1 MALPKRTPKPIAYAI
16 LLALPIAL
24 AGCKLTP
31 DAERPAHVP
40 EGYERVYAEDF
51 AQPGDLEDVACSDPD
66 AWRVREAD
74 GRSFLELFAASD
86 YQLTHRSPGNI
97 ALFKPGTATDFVLDL
112 NMMQSGREYNHRDLC
127 LFFGVVDADHYYYAH
142 MATLGDD
149 NAHQI
154 FIVNEA
160 PRTPI
165 TTRRTAGVDWGTDEW
180 HHVRLVRVA
189 GEGTVRV
196 YFDDMENPI
205 LEASDT
211 TFESG
216 YIGVGSFDDTG
227 RFANVTVWAQGWE
240 ETPCGVFGGGE

>member
-1 MALPKRTPKPIAYAI
+1 MTPRIRKSFVIAI
-16 LLALPIAL
+16 LLALL
-24 AGCKLTP
+24 ASLTGCKLTP
-31 DAERPAHVP
+31 ITDRPAHIP
-40 EGYERVYAEDF
+40 NGYERVYAKDF
-51 AQPGDLEDVACSDPD
+51 DHADDLADVVCTDAD
-66 AWRVREAD
+66 AWRIREAE

-86 YQLTHRSPGNI
+86 YRPTYRSPGNI

-112 NMMQSGREYNHRDLC
+112 DMMQSGREYNHRDLC

-149 NAHQI
+149 NAHQV

-165 TTRRTAGVDWGTDEW
+165 TTQRTVGVDWGTDEW
-180 HHVRLVRVA
+180 HHVRLVRDA
-189 GEGTVRV
+189 GEGTIRV
-196 YFDDMENPI
+196 YFDDMDNPV

-211 TFESG
+211 TFTSG

-227 RFANVTVWAQGWE
+227 RFDNVTVWASGWDD
-240 ETPCGVFGGGE
+240 TPCEVFDGEEE